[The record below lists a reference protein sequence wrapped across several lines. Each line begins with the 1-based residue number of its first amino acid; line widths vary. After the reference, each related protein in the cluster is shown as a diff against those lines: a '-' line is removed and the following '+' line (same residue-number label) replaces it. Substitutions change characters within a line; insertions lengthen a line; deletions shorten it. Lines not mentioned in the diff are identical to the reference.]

1 MKIQLSEWVCLQS
14 REGHYKAAETLLDRN
29 ADVTIVTENGE

>member
-1 MKIQLSEWVCLQS
+1 MRMQLSEWVWLKS
-14 REGHYKAAETLLDRN
+14 REGHYKAAVTLLDRN